1 MLSCACLA
9 FRVMIYFFI
18 ILFCFQGELILDMT
32 YGYEVKG
39 RYDRMLDVSIRLNEF
54 GIKTFLPGALL
65 VNELPLCMYLPTF
78 AQYIKLITTIPVRHI
93 PAWVPYLS
101 YQPLAHF
108 GRNLGQELLDG
119 SLPFVKESMVG
130 MSPEN
135 RDNLLTAKAN
145 S

>member
-1 MLSCACLA
+1 M
-9 FRVMIYFFI
+9 
-18 ILFCFQGELILDMT
+18 
-32 YGYEVKG
+32 
-39 RYDRMLDVSIRLNEF
+39 
-54 GIKTFLPGALL
+54 TFLPGALL